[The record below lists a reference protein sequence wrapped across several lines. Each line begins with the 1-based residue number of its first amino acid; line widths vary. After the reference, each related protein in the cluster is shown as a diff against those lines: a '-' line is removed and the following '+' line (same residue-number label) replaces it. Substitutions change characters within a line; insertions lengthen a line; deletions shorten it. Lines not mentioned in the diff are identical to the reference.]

1 MKKIIFPIS
10 FDQVPNQEITLA
22 GYLFLCN
29 GLLLQRQLVRDKVLE
44 FDLSNIKNTS
54 RQFDTSE
61 LRLFIVPVTDK
72 KMEKISTIDELEKFK
87 PYEPVLTTNADGR
100 FDILPIPYDISQYWP
115 FCKCRVTG
123 KVKKWFHAGN
133 TWKERAIC
141 HARVHI
147 CEVDAIRYWIYRI
160 PDNIIA
166 KIPELILNPREII
179 KFPIPIPDPPPFARN
194 ELLASVQQPHTNIF
208 KTVSA
213 EQQQME
219 IAAKLPELGFDIR
232 QNLASGNLNLVRET
246 IVNNYAL
253 FHPWFCLWPWWWPY
267 FYRCTEMAVVYTDAN
282 GRYDTNVTYR
292 CFGDK
297 PDIYIWVEYE
307 INGVWT
313 TIYNPPIPCYTFWNY
328 ICGTN
333 INIHITDPRVP
344 GDCCCNCP
352 LPGEL
357 VWIKSIGATSV
368 AHINQSWGISQPP
381 PLQTVPYNRIGLT
394 DAGANGDSFFT
405 TTVGDY
411 KRPFGAT
418 LNFYMGFGSDLPNSG
433 IYYYRWSYKKIA
445 GADLSLVAGSSEQLD
460 NLENK
465 RYKFIYTDSNG
476 DQQIG
481 YKDVKLGPFTAGA
494 NNNLYIIP
502 PFQPNMAPF
511 SAPENSPAWT
521 ESTFGTHSIG
531 FNSASLKNVTVLN
544 GGDGLYEFILELFDK
559 NGNLLTNIPKST
571 FKVPDYV
578 DGEITTNAPDIFLV
592 GPTAS
597 TADAFKMLVRVDNS
611 ACNSQ
616 IYTVNVNGAPAS
628 IDCCGF
634 VNYKPGGV
642 EADLELSFQATHPN
656 NFAVFSFGVNKGT
669 CGGVAIAGAGGM
681 VIDSASGYTLTG
693 GIYEK
698 HFTPAQLLDTCYHSG
713 TGKAAFAETLSVIA
727 MATDGSNRISGKDS
741 GMVAAFALEP

>member
-1 MKKIIFPIS
+1 M
-10 FDQVPNQEITLA
+10 
-22 GYLFLCN
+22 
-29 GLLLQRQLVRDKVLE
+29 
-44 FDLSNIKNTS
+44 
-54 RQFDTSE
+54 
-61 LRLFIVPVTDK
+61 
-72 KMEKISTIDELEKFK
+72 
-87 PYEPVLTTNADGR
+87 
-100 FDILPIPYDISQYWP
+100 
-115 FCKCRVTG
+115 
-123 KVKKWFHAGN
+123 
-133 TWKERAIC
+133 
-141 HARVHI
+141 
-147 CEVDAIRYWIYRI
+147 
-160 PDNIIA
+160 
-166 KIPELILNPREII
+166 
-179 KFPIPIPDPPPFARN
+179 
-194 ELLASVQQPHTNIF
+194 
-208 KTVSA
+208 
-213 EQQQME
+213 
-219 IAAKLPELGFDIR
+219 
-232 QNLASGNLNLVRET
+232 
-246 IVNNYAL
+246 
-253 FHPWFCLWPWWWPY
+253 
-267 FYRCTEMAVVYTDAN
+267 
-282 GRYDTNVTYR
+282 
-292 CFGDK
+292 
-297 PDIYIWVEYE
+297 
-307 INGVWT
+307 
-313 TIYNPPIPCYTFWNY
+313 
-328 ICGTN
+328 
-333 INIHITDPRVP
+333 
-344 GDCCCNCP
+344 
-352 LPGEL
+352 

-368 AHINQSWGISQPP
+368 SHINQSWGISQPP

-394 DAGANGDSFFT
+394 DAAANGDSFFT

-411 KRPFGAT
+411 KRPFGAS
-418 LNFYMGFGSDLPNSG
+418 LNFYMGFGSDLPNTG
-433 IYYYRWSYKKIA
+433 ISYYRWSYRKIA

-481 YKDVKLGPFTAGA
+481 YKDVKLGPLTIGA

-531 FNSASLKNVTVLN
+531 FNSTSLKNVTVLN
-544 GGDGLYEFILELFDK
+544 GGDGLYEFKLELFDK

-578 DGEITTNAPDIFLV
+578 DGEITTNAPDEFLLA
-592 GPTAS
+592 PTAS

-634 VNYKPGGV
+634 VNYKPGGM

-681 VIDSASGYTLTG
+681 VIESASGYTLTG